1 MIVDTS
7 VLLAAF
13 VPDQRMHE
21 ACARVLADGRPLLIS
36 PFVLAELDYLTA
48 RIAGVDAELSVLE
61 ELSSGAYEIA
71 GFDAVDLVRAHAVIE
86 RYRDL
91 PLGLTDASLVV
102 LAAKNGEDAIAT
114 LDERHFRV
122 VQSLSG
128 KPFRLLPA
136 DCESP

>member
-7 VLLAAF
+7 LLLAAF
-13 VPDQRMHE
+13 VPDQRMHAE
-21 ACARVLADGRPLLIS
+21 CARVLAEHRPLVLS
-36 PFVLAELDYLTA
+36 PLVLAELDYLTA
-48 RIAGVDAELSVLE
+48 RIAGVGAELALLA
-61 ELSSGAYEIA
+61 ELSSGAYELA
-71 GFDAVDLVRAHAVIE
+71 SFGVDDLARATNLVE

-102 LAAKNGEDAIAT
+102 LADRYGTDIIGT

-128 KPFRLLPA
+128 RPLHIVPA
-136 DCESP
+136 DAGS